1 MQHHK
6 TFLSSPAFKSLT
18 TLATSISPPS
28 SKTTSLPPPLTIR
41 HALLHAYHPSHAS
54 QSLGLGAP
62 VTGTAVYFITSPPV
76 WDAAYA
82 KWSTIVPSVPGFMGI
97 SGGYIEEPV
106 DGKEKSFIALVGWES
121 VAAHDA
127 YHRTLHFKANA
138 GVLAEGQGGYAEY
151 GHIAFAQEDGR
162 GGRSVL

>member
-1 MQHHK
+1 MHHHK
-6 TFLSSPAFKSLT
+6 TFLSSAALKTLT
-18 TLATSISPPS
+18 TLATTLAPPT
-28 SKTTSLPPPLTIR
+28 SKPTSLPPHLTIR
-41 HALLHAYHPSHAS
+41 HTLLHGYHPSHAS

-62 VTGTAVYFITSPPV
+62 VTGTAVYFVTSPPV

-82 KWSTIVPSVPGFMGI
+82 KWSAIVPSVPGFMGI

-106 DGKEKSFIALVGWES
+106 DGKENVFIALVGWET

-127 YHRTLHFKANA
+127 YHRTLHFRANA
-138 GVLAEGQGGYAEY
+138 GVLAEGQAGYAEY
-151 GHIAFAQEDGR
+151 GHIALTHRDGR